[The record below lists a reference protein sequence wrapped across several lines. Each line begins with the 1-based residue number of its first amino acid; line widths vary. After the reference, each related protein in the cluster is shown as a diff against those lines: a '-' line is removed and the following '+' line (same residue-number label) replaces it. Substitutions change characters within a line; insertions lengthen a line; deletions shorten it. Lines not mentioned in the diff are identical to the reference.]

1 MARNRQRATTSFWGS
16 SMTTTISITLVLLL
30 LGLTAL
36 VAITGQRISSFVKEN
51 ITITV
56 EIPDKIKEADIRKTQ
71 EQLKNTPFVKEI
83 HYLSKEDIKQQLI
96 ADLGKDP
103 EEVLGFNPAFNCFEI
118 NLKADYANSD
128 SIKVVEKELR
138 KRNIVQEILYSQEDV
153 DMVNKNLS
161 KIGTIL
167 LVLAI
172 MLMLISF
179 TLIRNTI
186 RLNIYAK
193 RFTINTMQLVGATN
207 SFIRKPFL
215 KQTIGFGII
224 AAILANVLITIIV
237 YYFTR
242 EYTEFIS
249 LLKLNDLIIIYA
261 VVLILGII
269 LPSLATCFAVN
280 KYLRMNKNNLYHI

>member
-1 MARNRQRATTSFWGS
+1 
-16 SMTTTISITLVLLL
+16 MTTTISIMLVLLL

-36 VAITGQRISSFVKEN
+36 VALTGHRISSFVKEN
-51 ITITV
+51 ITITI
-56 EIPDKIKEADIRKTQ
+56 EIPDNVKEADIKKAQ
-71 EQLKNTPFVKEI
+71 EHLINTPFVKTI

-128 SIKVVEKELR
+128 SIKVVEQELR
-138 KRNIVQEILYSQEDV
+138 NRNIVQEILYSQEDV

-161 KIGTIL
+161 RIGTIML
-167 LVLAI
+167 FLAI
-172 MLMLISF
+172 VLMLISF

-207 SFIRKPFL
+207 SFIRRPFL
-215 KQTIGFGII
+215 RQTVGFGII
-224 AAILANVLITIIV
+224 AAILANVAITAMV

-249 LLKLNDLIIIYA
+249 LLKLNDLIVIY
-261 VVLILGII
+261 VFVLLLGII

-280 KYLRMNKNNLYHI
+280 KYLRINKNNLYYI

>member
-1 MARNRQRATTSFWGS
+1 MARNRQGATTSFWGS
-16 SMTTTISITLVLLL
+16 GMTTTISITLVLLL

-36 VAITGQRISSFVKEN
+36 VAVTGQRISSFVREN

-56 EIPDKIKEADIRKTQ
+56 EIPDRIQEADIKKTQ
-71 EQLKNTPFVKEI
+71 EQLKSAPFVKEI

-118 NLKADYANSD
+118 NLKAEYANSD
-128 SIKVVEKELR
+128 SIRVVEKELR

-161 KIGTIL
+161 KIGTIML
-167 LVLAI
+167 FLAV

-249 LLKLNDLIIIYA
+249 LLKLNDLIIIY
-261 VVLILGII
+261 VVVFALGIA

-280 KYLRMNKNNLYHI
+280 KYLRMNKNNLYYI